1 MLTAG
6 VFGTVVG
13 DICEHAVGE
22 GIASIGL
29 TALLL
34 GVLFAGRGRAAQIIA
49 LYWTTI
55 ALART
60 AGTAIGDWLAEN
72 KLLHIGLPVST
83 LVTGIAF
90 VAVLV
95 IWRSRA
101 KEAPALVES
110 ASSAINLGHVVNL
123 VQ

>member
-6 VFGTVVG
+6 VFGTVMG
-13 DICEHAVGE
+13 DICEHAIGE
-22 GIASIGL
+22 GVASIGL

-49 LYWTTI
+49 LYWTTVAI
-55 ALART
+55 ART

-83 LVTGIAF
+83 LITGIAF

-95 IWRSRA
+95 LLRSWF
-101 KEAPALVES
+101 KGAPALIES
-110 ASSAINLGHVVNL
+110 VSNAG
-123 VQ
+123 